1 MITIIAGTNR
11 RDSYSLKVA
20 NYYQRQLD
28 RKGYGSEVISLESLP
43 DNFIV
48 SDLYG
53 ARSEAF
59 QPIQDRISASTK
71 FIFIIPE
78 YNGSFPGVLKTFID
92 ACLFPDSFVGKKT
105 ALVGISSGKY
115 GNIRG
120 VEHFTGVCHYLNL
133 HTLPLRIHIPYIK
146 QELNEEL
153 DFFKEDTL
161 RFTDQQITEFIAF

>member
-11 RDSYSLKVA
+11 KDSYSLKVA
-20 NYYQRQLD
+20 KYYQKQLD
-28 RKGYGSEVISLESLP
+28 LKGYGSEVISLESLP

-53 ARSEAF
+53 ARSDAF
-59 QPIQDRISASTK
+59 QSIQDRITTSTK
-71 FIFIIPE
+71 FVFIVPE

-92 ACLFPDSFVGKKT
+92 SCLFPDSFVGKKA

-146 QELNEEL
+146 QELNDEL

-161 RFTDQQITEFIAF
+161 RFTDQQISAFIAF